1 MWHLFKKVM
10 ASHERYVPKWH
21 PNAQNCVCVWKNSCS
36 LLIGCSIKLLLSSF
50 FWYTCE
56 CFRQF
61 EEVIM
66 PGKELKGKIQ

>member
-21 PNAQNCVCVWKNSCS
+21 PNAQNCV
-36 LLIGCSIKLLLSSF
+36 LLSSF